1 MHVCL
6 YPHIYVYIN
15 SYSMHV
21 LNVYTCIL
29 YIHKYNCKYF
39 LWANQCH
46 VDRQK
51 RNLCLHCPYIFR
63 ELDESMLTRIIMC
76 HILFL
81 EPKCT
86 GQEKQVHVSGG
97 FVDFFPSSLCTWIAE
112 LFQCVMSCQRLPDMS
127 RLIVTMCLP
136 HRSMHHLGYNVALHS
151 QKIKVSPFPWEHPNY
166 PQGCVVAHCG

>member
-81 EPKCT
+81 EETSARFRGFCWLFSLQSLYLNRWTFPMCHELPAAT
-86 GQEKQVHVSGG
+86 WHVKIDCDN
-97 FVDFFPSSLCTWIAE
+97 VPASSLYAPFRI
-112 LFQCVMSCQRLPDMS
+112 QCGPAQSENKSKSLS
-127 RLIVTMCLP
+127 
-136 HRSMHHLGYNVALHS
+136 LGA
-151 QKIKVSPFPWEHPNY
+151 P
-166 PQGCVVAHCG
+166 